1 MTRTNN
7 SDPPQDFSVGLVLG
21 RADAARDQYSSAA
34 LRPHAQP
41 VGADVARR
49 RVRRVR
55 LAKLETGDDK
65 ERADKAAA
73 RLGACGLSSVPSWL
87 RPHKALSN
95 GEAARVDVAT
105 CLARH
110 AASQKQFCVVN
121 DFACVV
127 NRDAARSM
135 ACAVGK
141 YARRLRMSGLV
152 LATAHDDVCA
162 YLQPD
167 WCYDVAADT
176 LYLRPTEKPQRPKV
190 SFACDWTHGG
200 LPNARDRRKN
210 RETDLVREITA
221 SYSIEPEAIEKVVL
235 GDGKLPE
242 DYKCQVKVDACAKAA
257 SAAFDFR
264 VRRGVVCLRR
274 RTSPLPRSRARGP
287 SASSTG
293 RAAPGRRRSSDAS
306 SKVWRRARSRRG
318 SPTGI

>member
-1 MTRTNN
+1 MQTFP
-7 SDPPQDFSVGLVLG
+7 DDESVV
-21 RADAARDQYSSAA
+21 S
-34 LRPHAQP
+34 
-41 VGADVARR
+41 V
-49 RVRRVR
+49 

-95 GEAARVDVAT
+95 GEAARVEVAT
-105 CLARH
+105 CLARQ

-141 YARRLRMSGLV
+141 YARRLRMAGLV

-167 WCYDVAADT
+167 WCYDVAADA

-221 SYSIEPEAIEKVVL
+221 SYSIGPRPSKVVL
-235 GDGKLPE
+235 GTASCPG
-242 DYKCQVKVDACAKAA
+242 YKCQA
-257 SAAFDFR
+257 
-264 VRRGVVCLRR
+264 
-274 RTSPLPRSRARGP
+274 
-287 SASSTG
+287 
-293 RAAPGRRRSSDAS
+293 GRRRAKPRRRRSTEFDGGCVFSPPDFQDQGRVVHRRRPRAGGS
-306 SKVWRRARSRRG
+306 RTRSPPTASKVWRRARSRRG